1 VSREYLAGDA
11 GAEGGWPSWGLLLG
25 CFFLS
30 GATGLVYEVVWL
42 RLLGLIFGHTVHAI
56 TTVLA
61 AFMAGLALGSFLFA
75 RWAGR
80 IRNPIR
86 AYGWLEIGIGA
97 YCALLPVLLWLA
109 SFFYLGLHRML
120 GLSFGAFSLAQFLI
134 VSVLLLT
141 PTTLMG
147 GTLPVLS
154 QALVRRE
161 TGVGRS
167 VGVLYAVNTLGA
179 VAGVALAG
187 YALLPMLGNRTT
199 IAIAAIA
206 NVTVGVVAL
215 MYGRGRD
222 GSRRATVP
230 PLAPGPAAGAA
241 AVAALLETPSLGALL
256 TVTALGVSGAV
267 SMVYEV
273 AWTRA
278 LALVIG
284 SSTYA
289 FTSMLVAFLVGIAG
303 GSAVY
308 SWLWGARRPSPAS
321 FAAIQTGLGL
331 TVGLTLLAFPRM
343 PDLFLAAVRWSDSPS
358 FVQLIQIL
366 VSAGSLLPSTL
377 LIGATFPCAVAVAA
391 RATVPVGEQVGRV
404 YAANTLG
411 AIAGTVLAGFA
422 LIPAI
427 GVHASI
433 KVGVVV
439 NLLLAIAL
447 FAAAP
452 RLTRVWR
459 WGGLGAALLT
469 AMGVVFVPPW
479 NQRVMTS
486 GPAVYAKQYL
496 QRGFNEALRRQ
507 EVLFYRDGISATVSV
522 LREGAHLYLRVNG
535 KTDASTGTDMPTQLM
550 SGHLPLL
557 LHPEPHTVLVIGL
570 GSGITAGAIAR
581 YPITRLDV
589 VELEPAVVEA
599 SRFFA
604 EVHRDVLTDP
614 RVHTVVA
621 DGRNFL
627 LTTSERYD
635 VIASEPSNPWIG
647 GMATLFSVEF
657 FQLARAHLRPG
668 GIMLQWLQGHN
679 LDPADLRTVVRTFRT
694 AFPAT
699 SIWNSTRG
707 DYLLLGRAE
716 PTPLDLNQIKTWYQM
731 NPGLASELR
740 QLGIRGWSGVLGY
753 FMLGEKDAARLATN
767 GGLNTDDRLP
777 LEFSA
782 PRALYVSTTEAN
794 WQLVRSFK
802 IAELPPVTAE
812 SRGEL
817 EDADV
822 RYGIGMA
829 YLSRNASEDALPHFA
844 RALQLDPQHAP
855 SMLGAS
861 AAQLALGHPSEALQ
875 FAKRA
880 LAREPRDPKAY
891 VLAGRAAGALNAPA
905 QAVAFL
911 EQAFRLDPADA
922 RVRSELDRARGATLR
937 ERPLGLGDG
946 DLLWLL
952 GR

>member
-1 VSREYLAGDA
+1 
-11 GAEGGWPSWGLLLG
+11 
-25 CFFLS
+25 
-30 GATGLVYEVVWL
+30 
-42 RLLGLIFGHTVHAI
+42 
-56 TTVLA
+56 
-61 AFMAGLALGSFLFA
+61 
-75 RWAGR
+75 
-80 IRNPIR
+80 
-86 AYGWLEIGIGA
+86 
-97 YCALLPVLLWLA
+97 
-109 SFFYLGLHRML
+109 
-120 GLSFGAFSLAQFLI
+120 
-134 VSVLLLT
+134 
-141 PTTLMG
+141 
-147 GTLPVLS
+147 
-154 QALVRRE
+154 
-161 TGVGRS
+161 
-167 VGVLYAVNTLGA
+167 
-179 VAGVALAG
+179 
-187 YALLPMLGNRTT
+187 
-199 IAIAAIA
+199 
-206 NVTVGVVAL
+206 
-215 MYGRGRD
+215 
-222 GSRRATVP
+222 
-230 PLAPGPAAGAA
+230 
-241 AVAALLETPSLGALL
+241 
-256 TVTALGVSGAV
+256 
-267 SMVYEV
+267 
-273 AWTRA
+273 
-278 LALVIG
+278 
-284 SSTYA
+284 
-289 FTSMLVAFLVGIAG
+289 
-303 GSAVY
+303 
-308 SWLWGARRPSPAS
+308 
-321 FAAIQTGLGL
+321 
-331 TVGLTLLAFPRM
+331 
-343 PDLFLAAVRWSDSPS
+343 
-358 FVQLIQIL
+358 
-366 VSAGSLLPSTL
+366 
-377 LIGATFPCAVAVAA
+377 
-391 RATVPVGEQVGRV
+391 
-404 YAANTLG
+404 
-411 AIAGTVLAGFA
+411 
-422 LIPAI
+422 
-427 GVHASI
+427 
-433 KVGVVV
+433 
-439 NLLLAIAL
+439 
-447 FAAAP
+447 
-452 RLTRVWR
+452 
-459 WGGLGAALLT
+459 
-469 AMGVVFVPPW
+469 
-479 NQRVMTS
+479 
-486 GPAVYAKQYL
+486 
-496 QRGFNEALRRQ
+496 
-507 EVLFYRDGISATVSV
+507 
-522 LREGAHLYLRVNG
+522 
-535 KTDASTGTDMPTQLM
+535 
-550 SGHLPLL
+550 
-557 LHPEPHTVLVIGL
+557 VLVIGL

-604 EVHRDVLTDP
+604 EVHRDPLTDP

-668 GIMLQWLQGHN
+668 GIMLQWLQGYN
-679 LDPADLRTVVRTFRT
+679 FDPADLRTVVRTFRT

-731 NPGLASELR
+731 NPGLAPELR

-753 FMLGEKDAARLATN
+753 FMLGDEDAARLATN

-794 WQLVRSFK
+794 WQLVRSSK

-875 FAKRA
+875 FANRA

-911 EQAFRLDPADA
+911 EKAFRLDPADA
-922 RVRSELDRARGATLR
+922 RIRSELDRARGATPR